1 VVGWRVWISRRVVAG
16 VRRRVWVGARV
27 GGDELEVQGCM
38 YLAFRRKE
46 QELIVSAKAA
56 DRSPYI
62 WVWLRH
68 DAY

>member
-1 VVGWRVWISRRVVAG
+1 MVGWRVWISRRVVAG

-27 GGDELEVQGCM
+27 GGDE
-38 YLAFRRKE
+38 